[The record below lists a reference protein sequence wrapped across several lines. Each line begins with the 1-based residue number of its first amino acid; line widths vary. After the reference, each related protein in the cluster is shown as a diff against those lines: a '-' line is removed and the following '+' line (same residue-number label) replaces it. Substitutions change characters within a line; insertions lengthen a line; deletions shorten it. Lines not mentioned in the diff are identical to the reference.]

1 MKYFGWILYPSDKQG
16 KEEKNRIIRES
27 YGKHETTNRL

>member
-16 KEEKNRIIRES
+16 KEEKNRIIRETW
-27 YGKHETTNRL
+27 KTRNNK